1 MSNSKR
7 ELSNALRRL
16 INALDNL
23 SEDDFLK
30 LFDESYGVE
39 IRLTRK
45 RSKEENSPVALE
57 TDLSDLISKLTNF
70 SSRDEAQQ
78 FLDGHCSTRKA
89 LEPIARS
96 LDIPILKQD
105 KVEVLRDKIIEAT
118 TGARIR
124 SQAIQG
130 SNS

>member
-1 MSNSKR
+1 MSNSKHD
-7 ELSNALRRL
+7 LSNALRRI
-16 INALDNL
+16 INALDRL
-23 SEDDFLK
+23 SEDEFSK
-30 LFDESYGVE
+30 LIDESYIVE

-45 RSKEENSPVALE
+45 RNKDENPAVLE
-57 TDLSDLISKLTNF
+57 TDLSELVSRLTNF
-70 SSRDEAQQ
+70 ASREEAQR
-78 FLDGHCSTRKA
+78 FLDGNCSTRKA

-130 SNS
+130 SNA